1 MALCLRIEQDLDVGC
16 RDESPSFKKIFDQ
29 LMFEPTSFDN

>member
-16 RDESPSFKKIFDQ
+16 GGKSPAFYHFVSSVLNLK
-29 LMFEPTSFDN
+29 